1 MKEYK
6 RAIDD
11 CHSALKLNPLFARA
25 FQRLFKCHLS
35 LGDLQAAKEALDK
48 AKELDSVDQTDSK
61 TLENVLNQERVVA
74 RHVEK
79 GDFET
84 AVTYL
89 DQVLQECALS
99 ESHAYLKLEY
109 LLRASK
115 LAEAVTYSQQAALL
129 FKASPRIQG
138 MRGRIIFYNGND
150 ALGRK
155 QLQAALELDPE
166 NEMIKKAIRNIKL
179 SHDMKERATDSFKK
193 GDIQAAI
200 AQFQDCLE
208 LDELNVTYNA
218 QIYFNIA

>member
-1 MKEYK
+1 
-6 RAIDD
+6 
-11 CHSALKLNPLFARA
+11 
-25 FQRLFKCHLS
+25 
-35 LGDLQAAKEALDK
+35 
-48 AKELDSVDQTDSK
+48 
-61 TLENVLNQERVVA
+61 
-74 RHVEK
+74 
-79 GDFET
+79 
-84 AVTYL
+84 
-89 DQVLQECALS
+89 LS

-150 ALGRK
+150 TLGRK

-200 AQFQDCLE
+200 A
-208 LDELNVTYNA
+208 
-218 QIYFNIA
+218 